1 MNPYERQLSKQ
12 SSGIVQR
19 FVKGET
25 SNVDD
30 GRSARASEGEHQ
42 EPKIPI
48 TSTEKPLSEN
58 TELIDNVQMGDFNP
72 ISTVEQRR
80 YSAVWDPIQ
89 YVTNSAIVSE

>member
-1 MNPYERQLSKQ
+1 MQ
-12 SSGIVQR
+12 S

-42 EPKIPI
+42 EPEIPI
-48 TSTEKPLSEN
+48 TSTEKPLTEN
-58 TELIDNVQMGDFNP
+58 TEFIDNVQMGDFKP

-89 YVTNSAIVSE
+89 YVANSAIMFE